1 MWSICGLRSAQF
13 PQNPTSSSSLPHIC
27 PLCYRRQQQPTGGS
41 GLGLSIA
48 KRLVELHGG
57 RIWVESAVGQGT
69 TFFVALP
76 LASP

>member
-1 MWSICGLRSAQF
+1 VVCDQRNFPRTQHHPHHFLISARYAIGV
-13 PQNPTSSSSLPHIC
+13 NNN
-27 PLCYRRQQQPTGGS
+27 QQGGS